1 MGSNETGQI
10 SANAAEIYE
19 EFYIPALF
27 EEWSPRVIEA
37 AQIQSG
43 QRVVDVGCGT
53 GVLTQMVA
61 KRVGPE
67 GV

>member
-10 SANAAEIYE
+10 SANAAENYE

-37 AQIQSG
+37 EQ
-43 QRVVDVGCGT
+43 
-53 GVLTQMVA
+53 
-61 KRVGPE
+61 
-67 GV
+67 